1 MSRAECLSPLAS
13 NESECLYWLAP
24 LDLVVFR
31 PIGVL
36 LFFLSS
42 CGGGVVGREERR
54 QEREQKS
61 TKQRTQ

>member
-13 NESECLYWLAP
+13 NERECLYWLAP

-36 LFFLSS
+36 LF
-42 CGGGVVGREERR
+42 
-54 QEREQKS
+54 
-61 TKQRTQ
+61 

>member
-31 PIGVL
+31 PISSSFFGRL
-36 LFFLSS
+36 L
-42 CGGGVVGREERR
+42 VVVVCERL
-54 QEREQKS
+54 
-61 TKQRTQ
+61 